1 MIPSTEMV
9 SLRSTWGVLA
19 TVAAAAFSPGQGASA
34 SRAWFQTTEQS
45 LMNAV
50 AVGDRAPWNAT
61 LDDRCVLTTE
71 EGEVLTKAEFLKALR
86 PLPAGLA
93 GGIEVKDLT
102 VEDFQDV
109 AVVRFLADEWETVFA
124 QRLTTKYRMTDTF
137 RRVDGVWKMIASH
150 ASVVTANPPAQPVST
165 AEWPE
170 LVGAYQ
176 IKPDGWTF
184 HVELRNGQLVGGRD
198 PNDLKRMIPLTPLA
212 FVRDG
217 SLGEWL
223 FVMGADKKATAI
235 INFRKFEPLV
245 WTRVGG

>member
-1 MIPSTEMV
+1 
-9 SLRSTWGVLA
+9 
-19 TVAAAAFSPGQGASA
+19 
-34 SRAWFQTTEQS
+34 
-45 LMNAV
+45 
-50 AVGDRAPWNAT
+50 
-61 LDDRCVLTTE
+61 
-71 EGEVLTKAEFLKALR
+71 
-86 PLPAGLA
+86 
-93 GGIEVKDLT
+93 
-102 VEDFQDV
+102 
-109 AVVRFLADEWETVFA
+109 
-124 QRLTTKYRMTDTF
+124 
-137 RRVDGVWKMIASH
+137 
-150 ASVVTANPPAQPVST
+150 VVTANPPAQPVST

-235 INFRKFEPLV
+235 VNFRKFEPLV